1 MKRKSMWATLLCL
14 AVVAILALAAAPAL
28 ADRAYHSQHITLM
41 PADGAPLKAGFVEN
55 IHVNGPKV
63 FALERYVLVG
73 AVPLTKYQVTIQ
85 IYLAPGLSQYVGAM
99 PTTTFWTNRVGNG
112 VGHFRMP
119 PSGAAGFHGMT
130 LYLVWELSVDG
141 GEVVYETSVST
152 VMLD

>member
-73 AVPLTKYQVTIQ
+73 AMRLTKYQVTIQ
-85 IYLAPGLSQYVGAM
+85 IYLAPGLSQYVGAL

-141 GEVVYETSVST
+141 EVVYETSVST